1 MIRRPPR
8 STRTDTLF
16 PDTTLFRSPG
26 NPAGRRDA
34 RRRTCTADRRCGPAD
49 CAAAE
54 LLKRRY
60 GVIFGAD
67 ITLTK
72 NLPVAAGIG
81 GGSADAAAALRLLTR
96 LWEIGSDAEDK
107 TLLQIAAEL
116 GSDVPACLVSRTLMG
131 TGRGVALEQIGRA
144 HV

>member
-81 GGSADAAAALRLLTR
+81 GGSADRSEEHTSELQSLMRISSAVFCLKKKNHKNHESKSTR
-96 LWEIGSDAEDK
+96 
-107 TLLQIAAEL
+107 
-116 GSDVPACLVSRTLMG
+116 CY
-131 TGRGVALEQIGRA
+131 
-144 HV
+144 